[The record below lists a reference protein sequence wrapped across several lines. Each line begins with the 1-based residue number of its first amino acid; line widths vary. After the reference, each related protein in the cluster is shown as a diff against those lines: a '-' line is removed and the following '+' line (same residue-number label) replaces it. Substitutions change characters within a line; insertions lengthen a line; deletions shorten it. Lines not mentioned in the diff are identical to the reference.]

1 MKYFVNVNGV
11 EHEVE
16 VVERLGEL
24 EVRLF
29 GKPVQFRYH
38 EVNRHGQVSLT
49 VDRKA
54 YGISIEG
61 STSKI
66 AVTLAGQRYGI
77 AIEDERER
85 AAGLAA
91 RARSG
96 GAGPVKAVMPGVVVD
111 LLVKPGQEVV
121 AGQPL
126 LILEAMKM
134 QNEIGA
140 PADGRVADVHVA
152 KGQAVGAGERLVTL
166 APLAPPV

>member
-1 MKYFVNVNGV
+1 MKYFVVVNGK

-16 VVERLGEL
+16 TVERLGEL
-24 EVRLF
+24 EVRLG
-29 GKPVQFRYH
+29 GKRVDYRYH
-38 EVNRHGQVSLT
+38 EVNRAGQVSLT

-66 AVTLAGQRYGI
+66 AVTLAGQRYAIG
-77 AIEDERER
+77 IEDERER

-111 LLVKPGQEVV
+111 LLVKSGQIVK
-121 AGQPL
+121 AGEPL

-134 QNEIGA
+134 QNEIAA
-140 PADGRVADVHVA
+140 PADGRVTDVHVA
-152 KGQAVGAGERLVTL
+152 KGQAVGAGEKLVTL
-166 APLAPPV
+166 ADVAPAK